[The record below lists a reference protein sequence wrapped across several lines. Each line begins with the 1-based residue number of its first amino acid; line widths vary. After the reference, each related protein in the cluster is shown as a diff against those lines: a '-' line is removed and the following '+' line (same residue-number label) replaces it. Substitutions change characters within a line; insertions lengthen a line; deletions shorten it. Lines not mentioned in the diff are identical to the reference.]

1 MCPALLQNATC
12 LSEGCL
18 CRDRSRSYPSDLSD
32 EEWAV
37 LEPQAREV
45 MRELVRAEGRPM
57 VHDLRAMCDAVAYVV
72 RNGIEWR
79 AMPVDL
85 PPWDSVYAFYQRWS
99 SRGLP
104 QALVTRLRERLREI
118 RGRNREPSACIID
131 SQMVKCADT
140 VPKSTTG
147 YHGGKKISGR
157 GRHVV
162 VDTEGWLLALVV
174 TAASVSDK
182 AGAKLLAAS
191 LAATFATLKLMWA
204 DACYGGNPLREFMS
218 KTAGITI
225 EVVKRTS
232 PHSFQVIRRRW
243 VVERTFGWLM
253 RYRRLCRDYEKL
265 PENHEAMIYW
275 ATVLIMTKRLAR
287 YENGHPGPPRWS
299 GPRLNAESQAAL
311 STGSQTTRGHA
322 PRTPQLDQRVRR
334 HADERCASEAHLA

>member
-1 MCPALLQNATC
+1 MCLDLLQNSAC
-12 LSEGCL
+12 PSEGCL
-18 CRDRSRSYPSDLSD
+18 CRDRRRCYPSDLSD

-37 LEPQAREV
+37 LEPRAREV

-85 PPWDSVYAFYQRWS
+85 PPWDSVYAFYGRWS
-99 SRGLP
+99 KRGLP
-104 QALVTRLRERLREI
+104 RVLVTRLRERLREI
-118 RGRNREPSACIID
+118 RGRNREPSACVID
-131 SQMVKCADT
+131 SQIVKCADT
-140 VPKSTTG
+140 VPKKTTG

-157 GRHVV
+157 GRHIV

-182 AGAKLLAAS
+182 AGAKLLAGR
-191 LAATFATLKLMWA
+191 LAAMFTTLKLMWA
-204 DACYGGNPLREFMS
+204 DACYDGRPLADFMV
-218 KTAGITI
+218 KAAGITI

-253 RYRRLCRDYEKL
+253 RYRRLCRDYETL
-265 PENHEAMIYW
+265 AGHHEAMVYW
-275 ATVLIMTKRLAR
+275 ATVLIMTKRLSR
-287 YENGHPGPPRWS
+287 YENGHPDPGRW
-299 GPRLNAESQAAL
+299 GGARTAPDPKAAL
-311 STGSQTTRGHA
+311 STGSK
-322 PRTPQLDQRVRR
+322 LKF
-334 HADERCASEAHLA
+334 